1 MAEGAWPS
9 PLPLG
14 IGERPAAKSLRDHV
28 DDVRFLVFGRSL
40 PAVLFGVMGYR
51 VFLILAGQTHAAFAH
66 VSPATVL
73 GVVPTALYLL
83 FCAIPVA
90 VYLTR
95 ARARASDGRV
105 AARAAALLGTTML
118 LFVGILG
125 GPALFAPP
133 PALQVVASLL
143 SVVAFSVAVYG
154 LLSLRRNL
162 SLMPEARR
170 LVTSGPYR
178 YIRHPLYA
186 AEILAATAMVLAH
199 PALWAV
205 VSLAPF
211 IGVQL
216 TRARFEER
224 LLSDTF
230 NDYAAYAQRTRRLI
244 PAIW

>member
-1 MAEGAWPS
+1 MAEP
-9 PLPLG
+9 
-14 IGERPAAKSLRDHV
+14 PAAKSLREHV

-40 PAVLFGVMGYR
+40 PAVLFAVMGYR
-51 VFLILAGQTHAAFAH
+51 VLLILIGQTHDAFAH
-66 VSPATVL
+66 ASAAAVL

-83 FCAIPVA
+83 FCAIPVG

-95 ARARASDGRV
+95 PRARAHDGRL
-105 AARAAALLGTTML
+105 AARGAALLGTTML

-125 GPALFAPP
+125 GQLLFASP
-133 PALQVVASLL
+133 PALQVVAILL
-143 SVVAFSVAVYG
+143 SVIAFAAGVYG
-154 LLSLRRNL
+154 LLALRRNL

-178 YIRHPLYA
+178 YVRHPLYA
-186 AEILAATAMVLAH
+186 AEILAATAMVLSH

-211 IGVQL
+211 VAVQL

-224 LLSDTF
+224 LLSATF
-230 NDYAAYAQRTRRLI
+230 SDYAAYAGRTRRLI

>member
-1 MAEGAWPS
+1 MAEGAWLG

-14 IGERPAAKSLRDHV
+14 IAEKPAVKTLRDHV

-51 VFLILAGQTHAAFAH
+51 VLLILIGQARDAYAH
-66 VSPATVL
+66 VSAGAVL

-83 FCAIPVA
+83 FCAIPVG

-95 ARARASDGRV
+95 SRARAHDGRL
-105 AARAAALLGTTML
+105 AARAAALIGTTML
-118 LFVGILG
+118 LFVGVLG
-125 GPALFAPP
+125 GAAIFTAP
-133 PALQVVASLL
+133 PALQVVATLL
-143 SVVAFSVAVYG
+143 SVVAFAVGVCG
-154 LLSLRRNL
+154 LLALRRNL

-170 LVTSGPYR
+170 LVTGGPYR
-178 YIRHPLYA
+178 HVRHPLYA

-205 VSLAPF
+205 VSLGPF
-211 IGVQL
+211 VAVQL

-230 NDYAAYAQRTRRLI
+230 NDYAAYAQRTRRLL
-244 PAIW
+244 PGIW

>member
-1 MAEGAWPS
+1 MAEGAWLG

-14 IGERPAAKSLRDHV
+14 IAEMPAAKTLRDHV

-51 VFLILAGQTHAAFAH
+51 VLLILIGQTHDAFAH
-66 VSPATVL
+66 VSATAVL

-95 ARARASDGRV
+95 PRARARDGRL

-125 GPALFAPP
+125 GPALFTSPA
-133 PALQVVASLL
+133 ALQVAASLL
-143 SVVAFSVAVYG
+143 SVIAFGVGVCG
-154 LLSLRRNL
+154 LLALRRNL

-178 YIRHPLYA
+178 YVRHPLYA
-186 AEILAATAMVLAH
+186 AEILAAAAMVLSH

-211 IGVQL
+211 IAVQL
-216 TRARFEER
+216 TRAGFEER
-224 LLSDTF
+224 LLSHTF
-230 NDYAAYAQRTRRLI
+230 NDYAAYAQRTRRLL

>member
-1 MAEGAWPS
+1 MAEGAWLRS
-9 PLPLG
+9 LPLG
-14 IGERPAAKSLRDHV
+14 IAEKPAVKTLRDHV

-51 VFLILAGQTHAAFAH
+51 VLLILIGQTRDAFAH
-66 VSPATVL
+66 VSASAVL

-83 FCAIPVA
+83 FCAIPVG

-95 ARARASDGRV
+95 SRARAHDGRL
-105 AARAAALLGTTML
+105 AARAAALIGTTML

-125 GPALFAPP
+125 GPAVFTAP
-133 PALQVVASLL
+133 PALQVVATLL
-143 SVVAFSVAVYG
+143 SVIAFAVGVCG
-154 LLSLRRNL
+154 LLALRRNL

-178 YIRHPLYA
+178 YVRHPLYA
-186 AEILAATAMVLAH
+186 AEILAAAAMVLAH
-199 PALWAV
+199 PARWAV

-211 IGVQL
+211 VAVQL

-230 NDYAAYAQRTRRLI
+230 NDYAAYAHRTRRLL
-244 PAIW
+244 PGIW

>member
-1 MAEGAWPS
+1 MS
-9 PLPLG
+9 PLPLR
-14 IGERPAAKSLRDHV
+14 IAEQPAAKTLRDHV

-51 VFLILAGQTHAAFAH
+51 VLLIFMGQAHDAFAH
-66 VSPATVL
+66 VSATAVL

-83 FCAIPVA
+83 FCAIPVG

-95 ARARASDGRV
+95 SRARARDGRV
-105 AARAAALLGTTML
+105 AARGAALIGTTML

-125 GPALFAPP
+125 GPALFASP
-133 PALQVVASLL
+133 PALQLAATVL
-143 SVVAFSVAVYG
+143 SIVAFAVGVTG
-154 LLSLRRNL
+154 LLALRRNL

-170 LVTSGPYR
+170 LVTNGPYR
-178 YIRHPLYA
+178 YVRHPLYA
-186 AEILAATAMVLAH
+186 AEILAATAMVLSH

-211 IGVQL
+211 VAVQL
-216 TRARFEER
+216 TRASFEER

-230 NDYAAYAQRTRRLI
+230 NDYAAYAQRTRRLV

>member
-1 MAEGAWPS
+1 MAEGAWLS

-14 IGERPAAKSLRDHV
+14 IADKPAHTSLRAHL

-51 VFLILAGQTHAAFAH
+51 VLLILIGQTRDALAH
-66 VSPATVL
+66 VTPLAVL
-73 GVVPTALYLL
+73 GVLPTALYLT

-95 ARARASDGRV
+95 PRARARDGRL

-125 GPALFAPP
+125 GPVLFTSPP
-133 PALQVVASLL
+133 PVQVLATLL
-143 SVVAFSVAVYG
+143 SVTAFSAAVYG
-154 LLSLRRNL
+154 LLALRRNL

-178 YIRHPLYA
+178 YVRHPLYA
-186 AEILAATAMVLAH
+186 AEILAAAAMVLSH
-199 PALWAV
+199 PALWAA

-211 IGVQL
+211 VAVQL

-230 NDYAAYAQRTRRLI
+230 IDYAAYARRTRRLI

>member
-1 MAEGAWPS
+1 MAEGAWLG

-14 IGERPAAKSLRDHV
+14 IAEAPAAKTLRDHV

-51 VFLILAGQTHAAFAH
+51 VLLILIGQTHDAVAH
-66 VSPATVL
+66 VSAAALL

-83 FCAIPVA
+83 FCAIPVG

-95 ARARASDGRV
+95 SRARARDGRV

-125 GPALFAPP
+125 GPALFAAP
-133 PALQVVASLL
+133 PALQVVATLL
-143 SVVAFSVAVYG
+143 SVVAFGVGVGG
-154 LLSLRRNL
+154 LLALRRNL

-170 LVTSGPYR
+170 LVTGGPYR
-178 YIRHPLYA
+178 YVRHPLYA
-186 AEILAATAMVLAH
+186 AEILAAAAMVLSH

-211 IGVQL
+211 IAVQL

-224 LLSDTF
+224 LLGDTF